1 MAAKQHAYRDGFGA
15 LLLTIVML
23 VSADATAWEREQN
36 VVKLSP
42 QVRTL
47 PHGEAVE
54 PIPMEIARA
63 FLREHRVVDNA
74 EALQALAYVIAG
86 DDRRLISGAGDQL
99 YARGDVPR
107 HGQLG
112 IYRQSEAY
120 QTLEGTPLGNELIK
134 VGAARHVSS
143 EGDIVQLEVESSHQ
157 EVRVND
163 IVLPLEDH
171 ELSTELIPRAPL
183 SAIEGRIIAVPGGV
197 RFIGRFQ
204 IVTLDRGT
212 LDGLQPGHV
221 LQVKQ
226 QGELINDPRT
236 QELVQLPNTEAGFVM
251 VFKPYDHVSY
261 ALVMQA
267 SHVLEVGDQV
277 MSSAD

>member
-23 VSADATAWEREQN
+23 VSAEATAWEREQN

-143 EGDIVQLEVESSHQ
+143 EGDIVQLEVVSSHQ

-277 MSSAD
+277 VSSAD

>member
-1 MAAKQHAYRDGFGA
+1 
-15 LLLTIVML
+15 ML
-23 VSADATAWEREQN
+23 VSAEATAWEREQN

-120 QTLEGTPLGNELIK
+120 QTLEGTPLGIELTK
-134 VGAARHVSS
+134 VGVARHISS
-143 EGDIVQLEVESSHQ
+143 EGDIVQLEVVSSHQ

-163 IVLPLEDH
+163 IVLPLDDLEQ
-171 ELSTELIPRAPL
+171 STELIPRAPL
-183 SAIEGRIIAVPGGV
+183 NAIEGRIIAVPGGV

-221 LQVKQ
+221 LQVNQ

-236 QELVQLPNTEAGFVM
+236 QELVQLPNTAAGAVM

-267 SHVLEVGDQV
+267 SNVLEVGDQV
-277 MSSAD
+277 VSSVD

>member
-23 VSADATAWEREQN
+23 VSADAIAWEREQN

-54 PIPMEIARA
+54 PIPMEIAQA

-99 YARGDVPR
+99 YARGDVPL

-112 IYRQSEAY
+112 IYRQSETY
-120 QTLEGTPLGNELIK
+120 QTLEGTPLGIELTK
-134 VGAARHVSS
+134 VGAARHISS
-143 EGDIVQLEVESSHQ
+143 EGDIVQLEVVSSHQ

-163 IVLPLEDH
+163 IVLPLDDLEQ
-171 ELSTELIPRAPL
+171 STELIPRAPL
-183 SAIEGRIIAVPGGV
+183 NAIEGRIIAVPGGV

-221 LQVKQ
+221 LQVNQ

-236 QELVQLPNTEAGFVM
+236 QELIQLPNTEAGVVM

-267 SHVLEVGDQV
+267 SNVLEVGDQV
-277 MSSAD
+277 VSSVD

>member
-1 MAAKQHAYRDGFGA
+1 MAAKQHAYCDGFGA

-23 VSADATAWEREQN
+23 VSADAIAWEREQN

-54 PIPMEIARA
+54 PIPMEIAQA

-112 IYRQSEAY
+112 IYRQSETY
-120 QTLEGTPLGNELIK
+120 QTLEGTPLGIELTK
-134 VGAARHVSS
+134 VGAARHISS
-143 EGDIVQLEVESSHQ
+143 EGDIVQLEVVSSHQ

-163 IVLPLEDH
+163 IVLPLDDH
-171 ELSTELIPRAPL
+171 EQSTELIPRAPL

-221 LQVKQ
+221 LQVNQ

-236 QELVQLPNTEAGFVM
+236 QELVQLPNTEAGAVM

-267 SHVLEVGDQV
+267 SNVLEVGDQV
-277 MSSAD
+277 VSSVD